1 MNVIYYSTS
10 CILSWRT
17 IRLSVLVTAA
27 SLVASC
33 ASVPLDSVSEVAAES
48 ISEVSLSSN
57 SGLGRT
63 QINVILRKD
72 GNARCECVFFWLHDE
87 PQADPK
93 TICGQLFQ
101 RNPTAFTKKPE
112 PYVEDRFSLEG
123 VFEGKVSP
131 EQFARLAKLVVA
143 SGYFSMKDEYIE
155 LVLDAPPTGIV
166 VAHSGG
172 VKEVRFTDRLRM
184 REKYPELMKKLSE
197 IEAAIWE
204 AAGEAAWEKGG
215 N

>member
-1 MNVIYYSTS
+1 MNVIYHSTT

-17 IRLSVLVTAA
+17 IRLSMLVTAA

-33 ASVPLDSVSEVAAES
+33 ASAPRDTASEVAAES

-63 QINVILRKD
+63 SINVILRKD
-72 GNARCECVFFWLHDE
+72 GRARCSCGFFSLHDE
-87 PQADPK
+87 PEADPN
-93 TICGQLFQ
+93 TICGQLLQ
-101 RNPTAFTKKPE
+101 RNPTAFTKKQDLD
-112 PYVEDRFSLEG
+112 VRDDFSLEG

-143 SGYFSMKDEYIE
+143 SGYFSMKGEYIE

-166 VAHSGG
+166 VAHAGG
-172 VKEVRFTDRLRM
+172 VKEVRFTDRGRM

-197 IEAAIWE
+197 IEAAIWRS
-204 AAGEAAWEKGG
+204 AGEAAWEKAGS
-215 N
+215 